1 MNILIPDF
9 HQLITLAKQIQDN
22 NTTYYIFNQS
32 NLYLTLFTV
41 CFVSLQA
48 NKIPKIRLRGGRE
61 IVLNHNCEKKCT
73 QMKMIAMYSV
83 TSKKCE
89 FINKRCK
96 RLNLCWFI
104 QNIWARLLKPNCLK
118 CVYAYHTEHKSC
130 YIHLLIKI

>member
-1 MNILIPDF
+1 MNILISDF
-9 HQLITLAKQIQDN
+9 PYLITLAKQIQDN

-48 NKIPKIRLRGGRE
+48 NKLSKIWLRGGRE

-73 QMKMIAMYSV
+73 WIKMIAMYSV

-89 FINKRCK
+89 FIKK
-96 RLNLCWFI
+96 KDAKGWIF
-104 QNIWARLLKPNCLK
+104 AGLLRTYGLDLP
-118 CVYAYHTEHKSC
+118 
-130 YIHLLIKI
+130 